1 MTTKELLHY
10 YIKKKF
16 KNRIMITSSFGAE
29 SIVILH
35 LCSRIEPNIPILFLN
50 TGKLFT
56 ITLTYLNKVKK
67 LLKLT
72 NIKIYE
78 PSNQDL
84 QIHDPK
90 GLLHKTNVSLCC
102 NIRKVE
108 PLKIALKEGDYKAW
122 INGRKRFHGKDRE
135 KLKKVEYIDGI
146 CKINPL
152 ADWTFEKLTN
162 YCDYYKLPKH
172 PLVAKGYMSIG
183 CEPCTSKTKDS
194 IRDGRWAQSLKTE
207 CGIHES
213 KKENEKYYPTS

>member
-1 MTTKELLHY
+1 MTTKELLHF

-16 KNRIMITSSFGAE
+16 KNSIMITSSFGAE

-50 TGKLFT
+50 TGKLFKE
-56 ITLTYLNKVKK
+56 TLVYLKRVKK

-78 PSNQDL
+78 PDELDL
-84 QIHDPK
+84 AKNDPK
-90 GLLHKTNVSLCC
+90 GKLHLTNTALCC

-108 PLKIALKEGDYKAW
+108 PLKLALREGNYKAW
-122 INGRKRFHGKDRE
+122 INGRKRFHGKDRN
-135 KLKKVEYIDGI
+135 KLKVVEYVNGV

-152 ADWTFEKLTN
+152 ANWTFKHIEN
-162 YCDYYKLPKH
+162 YCEYYKLPKH

-183 CEPCTSKTKDS
+183 CKPCTSKTKDS
-194 IRDGRWAQSLKTE
+194 IRDGRWANSMKSE
-207 CGIHES
+207 CGIHENRDGS
-213 KKENEKYYPTS
+213 GI

>member
-56 ITLTYLNKVKK
+56 TTLTYLNKVKK

-78 PSNQDL
+78 PSKQDL

-152 ADWTFEKLTN
+152 ADWSFKKLMN
-162 YCDYYKLPKH
+162 YNEYYQLPKH

-194 IRDGRWAQSLKTE
+194 IRDGRWVKSMKTE

>member
-78 PSNQDL
+78 PSKQDL

-194 IRDGRWAQSLKTE
+194 IRDGRWSQSLKSE

-213 KKENEKYYPTS
+213 KKENEKYYPTN

>member
-122 INGRKRFHGKDRE
+122 INGRKRFHGKDRKE
-135 KLKKVEYIDGI
+135 LKKIEYIDGI

-194 IRDGRWAQSLKTE
+194 IRDGRWSQSLKTE

-213 KKENEKYYPTS
+213 KKENEKFYPTS